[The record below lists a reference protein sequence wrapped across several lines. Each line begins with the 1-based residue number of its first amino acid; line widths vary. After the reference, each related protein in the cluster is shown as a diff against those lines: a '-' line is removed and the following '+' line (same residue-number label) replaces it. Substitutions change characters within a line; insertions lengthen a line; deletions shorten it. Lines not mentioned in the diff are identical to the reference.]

1 VDELRFQV
9 RATLWFVGDETPVPE
24 RPTVIGEPAALLAIE
39 NVPVSLAAL
48 LGSNVT
54 V

>member
-1 VDELRFQV
+1 MF
-9 RATLWFVGDETPVPE
+9 
-24 RPTVIGEPAALLAIE
+24 IGELGALLAIE

-48 LGSNVT
+48 LGSKFT

>member
-1 VDELRFQV
+1 VDELRSQV
-9 RATLWFVGDETPVPE
+9 RATLWFVGDVTPVPE
-24 RPTVIGEPAALLAIE
+24 RPMFIGEPGALLAIE

-48 LGSNVT
+48 LGAKFT